1 MNWGMTKE
9 RLESKQKEPTR
20 RRKES
25 ANDEEE
31 EQVSKKGGS
40 LSDWISRALGVLFY
54 NECVCVTLTP
64 SLMMSA

>member
-1 MNWGMTKE
+1 MTKE

-25 ANDEEE
+25 ANDEEEE